1 MLSFVSSSMAFN
13 APMMVPHTAARAAM
27 PTMAFIDSLEGTG
40 EETGGVIWDPLD
52 IAGSVGDEALMWF
65 RASELKHGRVAM
77 LATVGYLTG
86 AAGITF
92 PGELAKGVSFASVNA
107 GGVFNAWSSVP
118 EAGKLQVSP
127 RRTRLEPRARP
138 MRLQS
143 TSRAAWHGLPWR
155 RRLACARAREVLRGA
170 PDASVEPHDTAS
182 QHLHPAESSPRATPR
197 VPASHSRAAL
207 LPPLPWQILSII
219 FMLEV
224 ATESKKPHYMRGG
237 VPGKIDQLP
246 FDGIKG
252 IWAPK
257 IKFWDPLGF
266 MGALTPAQKAKKRKA
281 ELKNG
286 RLAMIGI
293 ISFLVGHNLPGA
305 VPALTSAF

>member
-1 MLSFVSSSMAFN
+1 MMSLYSASLGFN
-13 APMMVPHTAARAAM
+13 APMVVPYSAVRAAT

-40 EETGGVIWDPLD
+40 EETGGQIWDPLD
-52 IAGSVGDEALMWF
+52 ISGSVGDEALMWF

-77 LATVGYLTG
+77 LATVGYMLG

-92 PGELAKGVSFASVNA
+92 PGDIAKGVSFASVNS
-107 GGVFNAWSSVP
+107 GGVFNAWSNVP
-118 EAGKLQVSP
+118 EAGKL
-127 RRTRLEPRARP
+127 
-138 MRLQS
+138 
-143 TSRAAWHGLPWR
+143 
-155 RRLACARAREVLRGA
+155 
-170 PDASVEPHDTAS
+170 
-182 QHLHPAESSPRATPR
+182 
-197 VPASHSRAAL
+197 
-207 LPPLPWQILSII
+207 QILSII
-219 FMLEV
+219 FMLEL
-224 ATESKKPHYMRGG
+224 ASESKKPHYMRGG

-246 FDGIKG
+246 FDGVKG

-266 MGALTPAQKAKKRKA
+266 MGALTEEQKAKKRKA

-305 VPALTSAF
+305 VPALSSAF